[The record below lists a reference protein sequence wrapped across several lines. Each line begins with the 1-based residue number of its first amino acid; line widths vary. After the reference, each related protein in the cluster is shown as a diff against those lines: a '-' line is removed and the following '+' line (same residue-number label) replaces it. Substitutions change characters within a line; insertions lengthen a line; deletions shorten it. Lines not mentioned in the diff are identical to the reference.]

1 MASVIDR
8 PDPSASTFHPSLMGI
23 SNQSQ
28 LKSESQKQRSCVD
41 CHATRTP
48 LWRGGPAGPRSL
60 CNACGIRHRKFKMSS
75 GGVNKSR
82 KGKKLGNG
90 GSLKLTVVDFRR
102 EIVLHSAG
110 ATMADRV
117 ADGIG
122 EDEQAAAMLLMAL
135 SSGYV

>member
-1 MASVIDR
+1 
-8 PDPSASTFHPSLMGI
+8 
-23 SNQSQ
+23 
-28 LKSESQKQRSCVD
+28 
-41 CHATRTP
+41 
-48 LWRGGPAGPRSL
+48 
-60 CNACGIRHRKFKMSS
+60 MSS

-110 ATMADRV
+110 AAMADRV